1 MQEKISS
8 EIEITVMQ
16 TLVIGSRGSA
26 LALWQSR
33 WIKSR
38 LETLHPGLT
47 VAIEIIKTTGD
58 RIQSASLAQ
67 IGGKGVFTKELEE
80 ALLDRRIDLAVHSLK
95 DLPTTLPRGLHLA
108 AVTEREDVR
117 DAMIVATEHKGNVE
131 TIAALR
137 EGAVVG
143 TSSLRRAA
151 QLRHLRRDL
160 KIEDLRGN
168 VDTRLRK
175 LDDGLYDAILLASA
189 GLVRL
194 GLSDRITARLSIDD
208 MLPAVGQGALGI
220 EARTDDIRVNDALAA
235 LNDAATRTAAEAERS
250 VLRVLGGGCAVP
262 IAAHARIADGKLIL
276 EALVAELN
284 GERLIRDRI
293 EGSPSGAVA
302 LGEAMAE
309 RLKSAGADELLR
321 GFHGAS

>member
-1 MQEKISS
+1 
-8 EIEITVMQ
+8 MQ

-38 LETLHPGLT
+38 LESFHPHLK

-67 IGGKGVFTKELEE
+67 IGGKGVFTKELED

-95 DLPTTLPRGLHLA
+95 DLPTTLPDGLHLA

-117 DAMIVATEHKGNVE
+117 DAMIVATR
-131 TIAALR
+131 LR
-137 EGAVVG
+137 GKVANIDGLPEGAVVG

-194 GLSDRITARLSIDD
+194 GLSDRITVRISVDE

-220 EARTDDIRVNDALAA
+220 ESRSDDTRVNAALAA
-235 LNDAATRTAAEAERS
+235 LNDAATRAAAEAERA
-250 VLRVLGGGCAVP
+250 VLRALGGGCAVP
-262 IAAHARIADGKLIL
+262 IAAHAQMEGDELIL
-276 EALVAELN
+276 DALVADLS
-284 GERLIRDRI
+284 GERLIRDRM
-293 EGSPSGAVA
+293 EGSTSEAVA

-309 RLKSAGADELLR
+309 RLISAGGDELLR
-321 GFHGAS
+321 GFHGTF

>member
-1 MQEKISS
+1 
-8 EIEITVMQ
+8 MQ

-26 LALWQSR
+26 LALRQSR

-38 LETLHPGLT
+38 LETLYPRLT
-47 VAIEIIKTTGD
+47 VAIETIKTTGD

-67 IGGKGVFTKELEE
+67 IGGKGVFTKELED

-95 DLPTTLPRGLHLA
+95 DLPTTLPEGLHLA

-117 DAMIVATEHKGNVE
+117 DAMIVATQHKGDVA
-131 TIAALR
+131 TIAGLR

-160 KIEDLRGN
+160 EVEDLRGN

-220 EARTDDIRVNDALAA
+220 EARTDDIRVNDALAV
-235 LNDAATRTAAEAERS
+235 LNDAATRAAAEAERA
-250 VLRVLGGGCAVP
+250 VLRALGGGCAVP
-262 IAAHARIADGKLIL
+262 IAAHARIADGKLML
-276 EALVAELN
+276 EALVAELS

-293 EGSPSGAVA
+293 EGSPSEAVA

-309 RLKSAGADELLR
+309 RLIGAGADELLR
-321 GFHGAS
+321 GFHGTS